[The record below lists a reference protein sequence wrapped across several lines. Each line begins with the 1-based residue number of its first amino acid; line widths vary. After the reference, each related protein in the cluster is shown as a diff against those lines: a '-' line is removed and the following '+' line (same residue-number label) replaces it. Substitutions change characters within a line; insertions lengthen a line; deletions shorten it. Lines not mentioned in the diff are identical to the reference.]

1 MKKLFFSL
9 LSLCLAMTSFGQMS
23 LQPNVFQSPEMSS
36 LMREVVSPVSLSSGT
51 VSVSIPLYTLQKG
64 GISVP
69 ISLNYDASGV
79 KVDAQP
85 SWVGQNWS
93 LSAGGMISRIVK
105 GVPDEAYITEQLI
118 LMAAGDNVANNS
130 YPVGYFYNSSGLSTS
145 NWNTASQIEDWAK
158 NYGCEL
164 EPDEFIFNFCGH
176 SGVFYANEQ
185 GQLIVKG
192 QKGWKIEPMVLRN
205 IPVYDGRVAFN
216 INNPDPRSYTYM
228 RANMLANYTGFGR
241 WKVSRIMGF
250 RVTDPQGVE
259 YYFGQF
265 EEVDNDT
272 FDWYNSNMEGIEINA
287 DFFSDIFYEEFNGWY
302 LRKIKAPNGDEVTF
316 KYTHFWPTLSL
327 TKNYSSVYMSG
338 KTGSG
343 FLSSSASIYQAG
355 PSLSGSIL
363 RPVYLSEIRTSDQLI
378 TFTSSQTSDLKY
390 NSAMIDSWLGELHVN
405 YTDRYLYVPVFYG
418 QQPIR
423 KWSTG
428 GNFMEYMSGSRYYMA
443 YEDIRRKQL
452 DRIEVK
458 SLTNNEIIKYFNF
471 SYNQSSSTRLQLAS
485 LRENTLP
492 AYQFKYNTTSL
503 PVYLS
508 DQHDHWGYYNSR
520 TPSYASYG
528 SFESYRE
535 PNSSYTGAG
544 SLTEITYPTGG
555 VKKLVYEPH
564 TYTQYVARNKD
575 TGALSLT
582 TVSQKIGGGLR
593 IKEIQETDNNK
604 VLQKKTYTY
613 SPGILNGKPEYYWG
627 GYKGKLTTGGTYT
640 MDRFFSQSLLPV
652 SNNPA
657 GGSVSY
663 TTVTEVLQDNGKIEY
678 TFTNHDTRI
687 DENVLASIDPQRTA
701 YSPLTSKDLERG
713 MITGIKYY
721 AEGSTTPSKRESFTY
736 SALNGSM
743 DYIKAVNLQRMTLFG
758 STTLNAIA
766 GSAYKNYVYPYNVT
780 RKTEYYTYPGSL
792 TQSFDHTYTYDN
804 VNQIKTETRTDNLST
819 VTTTYK
825 YPYDYSTSVY
835 QNMVNRNIVAPVIE
849 TSTKNG
855 STEVERVNT
864 NYAQYTATS
873 GSLYLPST
881 VTKTSTRVG
890 SSITD
895 QLTYLTYDKKGK
907 PVAARDVDGQL
918 KVFVWGYNGDYLVAE
933 ITGVALSTVT
943 GANSSLSSIA
953 TTPLSGA
960 LPSAAES
967 AIRNLSGARVVT
979 YDYKP
984 LVGISKVTDV
994 SGRTTTYNYDSL
1006 NRLQTVVDSNGYVIE
1021 KFDYN
1026 YK

>member
-9 LSLCLAMTSFGQMS
+9 LSLCLAVNTFGQMS
-23 LQPNVFQSPEMSS
+23 LQPNVFQSPEISS
-36 LMREVVSPVSLSSGT
+36 LMREVISPVSLSSGT
-51 VSVSIPLYTLQKG
+51 VNVSIPLYTLKKG
-64 GISVP
+64 NINVP
-69 ISLNYDASGV
+69 ISLNYDATGV

-93 LSAGGMISRIVK
+93 LSTGGMISRIVK
-105 GVPDEAYITEQLI
+105 GVPDEAYITEQII
-118 LMAAGDNVANNS
+118 LRAAGDNVANNT
-130 YPVGYFYNSSGLSTS
+130 YPIGYFYNSSGLNAS
-145 NWNTASQIEDWAK
+145 NWNTYAQIEDWAK

-164 EPDEFIFNFCGH
+164 EPDEFVFNFCGH

-216 INNPDPRSYTYM
+216 INTPDARSYTYM

-265 EEVDNDT
+265 EEVDNNT
-272 FDWYNSNMEGIEINA
+272 FDWYNSNLEGIEINA
-287 DFFSDIFYEEFNGWY
+287 DFFSEIFYEEFNGWH

-316 KYTHFWPTLSL
+316 KYTHFWPTLNL
-327 TKNYSSVYMSG
+327 AKTYSSIYMSG

-343 FLSSSASIYQAG
+343 FLSSSASIYRAG
-355 PSLSGSIL
+355 SSLSGSIL

-378 TFTSSQTSDLKY
+378 TFTSSQANDLKY
-390 NSAMIDSWLGELHVN
+390 NSSMIDVWLGDLHVN
-405 YTDRYLYVPVFYG
+405 YADKYLYVPVFYG
-418 QQPIR
+418 QKPIR
-423 KWSTG
+423 KWSTN
-428 GNFMEYMSGSRYYMA
+428 GNFVEYMTGSRYYID
-443 YEDIRRKQL
+443 YGDVRRKQL
-452 DRIEVK
+452 NSIEVK
-458 SLTNNEIIKYFNF
+458 SLINNEIIKNFNF
-471 SYNQSSSTRLQLAS
+471 SYSQSSSTRLQLTS

-503 PVYLS
+503 PNYLS
-508 DQHDHWGYYNSR
+508 DQHDHWGYYNNR
-520 TPSYASYG
+520 IPSYSSYS

-535 PNSSYTGAG
+535 PNTSYTGAG
-544 SLTEITYPTGG
+544 SLMEITYPTGG
-555 VKKLVYEPH
+555 VKKFIYEPH
-564 TYTQYVARNKD
+564 TYTKYVARAKSN
-575 TGALSLT
+575 GELSLAS
-582 TVSQKIGGGLR
+582 VSQKYGGGLR
-593 IKEIQETDNNK
+593 IKEIQELENSS
-604 VLQKKTYTY
+604 VLLKKSYTY

-627 GYKGKLTTGGTYT
+627 GYTGKLTTGGTYT
-640 MDRFFSQSLLPV
+640 LDRFFSQSLLPV

-657 GGSVSY
+657 GGNVSY
-663 TTVTEVLQDNGKIEY
+663 TTVTEVLQNNGKVEY
-678 TFTNHDTRI
+678 TFTNHDTNR

-713 MITGIKYY
+713 MITEIKYY
-721 AEGSTTPSKRESFTY
+721 AEGSSTPSKRETFTY

-758 STTLNAIA
+758 STTMNAIA

-780 RKTEYYTYPGSL
+780 RKTEYFIHPGNL
-792 TQSFDHTYTYDN
+792 TQSFDYTFTYDN
-804 VNQIKTETRTDNLST
+804 VNQIKTETKSDNLST
-819 VTTTYK
+819 VSTTYK

-835 QNMVNRNIVAPVIE
+835 QNMVSRNIVAPVIE
-849 TSTKNG
+849 TLTKNG
-855 STEVERVNT
+855 STEVEKVNT
-864 NYAQYTATS
+864 NYNQYTATN
-873 GSLYLPST
+873 GNIYLPSSI
-881 VTKTSTRVG
+881 TKTSSRSG

-895 QLTYLTYDKKGK
+895 QLTYQTYDKKGN

-918 KVFVWGYNGDYLVAE
+918 KVFIWGYNGEYLVAE
-933 ITGVALSTVT
+933 ITGVALSSVT
-943 GANSSLSSIA
+943 GANSSLSGIA
-953 TTPLSGA
+953 TTPISGA
-960 LPSAAES
+960 LPAAAET
-967 AIRNLSGARVVT
+967 AIRNLSNARVVT

-984 LVGISKVTDV
+984 LVGISKITDV
-994 SGRTTTYNYDSL
+994 TGRTTTYNYDSL
-1006 NRLQTVVDSNGYVIE
+1006 NRLQTVVDSNGHVVE
-1021 KFDYN
+1021 KFEYN

>member
-9 LSLCLAMTSFGQMS
+9 LSLCLAVSTSGQMS
-23 LQPNVFQSPEMSS
+23 LQPNVFQSPEISS

-51 VSVSIPLYTLQKG
+51 VNVSIPLYTLQKG
-64 GISVP
+64 SIQVP
-69 ISLNYDASGV
+69 LSLNYDASGV

-93 LSAGGMISRIVK
+93 LSTGGMISRIVK

-118 LMAAGDNVANNS
+118 LRASGDNVANNT

-145 NWNTASQIEDWAK
+145 NWSTYNQIYDWAK

-205 IPVYDGRVAFN
+205 IPVYDGRVAFD

-228 RANMLANYTGFGR
+228 RANMLSNYTGFGR

-250 RVTDPQGVE
+250 RITDPQGVE

-265 EEVDNDT
+265 EEVDNNT

-287 DFFSDIFYEEFNGWY
+287 DFFSEIFYEEFNGWH

-316 KYTHFWPTLSL
+316 KYTHFWPTLNL
-327 TKNYSSVYMSG
+327 TRNYSSVYMSG

-343 FLSSSASIYQAG
+343 FLSSSASIYRAG

-363 RPVYLSEIRTSDQLI
+363 RPVYLSEIRTDNQLI
-378 TFTSSQTSDLKY
+378 TFTSSQSSDLQY
-390 NSAMIDSWLGELHVN
+390 SSAMIDSWLGDLHQN
-405 YTDRYLYVPVFYG
+405 YEDRYLYVPVFYG
-418 QQPIR
+418 QKPIR

-428 GNFMEYMSGSRYYMA
+428 GNFLEFMTGSRYYMA
-443 YEDIRRKQL
+443 YGDIRRKKL

-458 SLTNNEIIKYFNF
+458 SLTNNEVVKAFDF
-471 SYNQSSSTRLQLAS
+471 SYNHSSSTRLQLTS

-492 AYQFKYNTTSL
+492 AYQFRYNTTSL
-503 PVYLS
+503 PSYLS
-508 DQHDHWGYYNSR
+508 DQHDHWGYYNNR
-520 TPSYASYG
+520 TPSYSSYS

-535 PNSSYTGAG
+535 PNTSYTGAG
-544 SLTEITYPTGG
+544 ALTEITYPTGG
-555 VKKLVYEPH
+555 VKKFVYEPH
-564 TYTQYVARNKD
+564 TYTKYVARDKGS
-575 TGALSLT
+575 GAVSVAN
-582 TVSQKIGGGLR
+582 VSQKYGGGLR
-593 IKEIQETDNNK
+593 IKEIQELDNNS
-604 VLQKKTYTY
+604 VLLKKTYTY

-627 GYKGKLTTGGTYT
+627 GYTGRLTTGGTYT
-640 MDRFFSQSLLPV
+640 LDRFFSQSLLPV

-657 GGSVSY
+657 GGNVSY
-663 TTVTEVLQDNGKIEY
+663 TTVTEVLQNNGKVEY
-678 TFTNHDTRI
+678 TFTNHDTNR

-713 MITGIKYY
+713 MITEIKYY
-721 AEGSTTPSKRESFTY
+721 AEGSSTPSKKETFTY
-736 SALNGSM
+736 SPLNGTM

-758 STTLNAIA
+758 STTTNAIA

-792 TQSFDHTYTYDN
+792 TQSIDYTYDN
-804 VNQIKTETRTDNLST
+804 VNQIKTETKTDNLST
-819 VTTTYK
+819 VSTTYK

-849 TSTKNG
+849 TLTKNG

-864 NYAQYTATS
+864 NYGQYSATS
-873 GSLYLPST
+873 GTFFRPSS
-881 VTKTSTRVG
+881 VSKTSTRLG
-890 SSITD
+890 STITD
-895 QLTYLTYDKKGK
+895 QLTYQTYDRKGNI
-907 PVAARDVDGQL
+907 VAAKDVDGQQ
-918 KVFVWGYNGDYLVAE
+918 KVFIWGYNGEYLVAE
-933 ITGVALSTVT
+933 ITGVALSSVT
-943 GANSSLSSIA
+943 AANSSLSSIA

-960 LPSAAES
+960 LSTTAES

-984 LVGISKVTDV
+984 LVGISKMTDV
-994 SGRTTTYNYDSL
+994 TGRTTTYNYDSL
-1006 NRLQTVVDSNGYVIE
+1006 NRLQTIVDSNGYVIE
-1021 KFDYN
+1021 KYEYN

>member
-9 LSLCLAMTSFGQMS
+9 LSLCLSASVFGQMS
-23 LQPNVFQSPEMSS
+23 LQPNVFQSPEISS

-51 VSVSIPLYTLQKG
+51 VSTSVPLYTLQKG
-64 GISVP
+64 EIKVP
-69 ISLNYDASGV
+69 LSLSYDASGV

-93 LSAGGMISRIVK
+93 LSTGGMISRIVK
-105 GVPDEAYITEQLI
+105 GVPDEAFVTEQLI
-118 LMAAGDNVANNS
+118 LRASGNNVATNN
-130 YPVGYFYNSSGLSTS
+130 YPVGYFYNSSGLSTA
-145 NWNTASQIEDWAK
+145 NWSTTSQIEDWAK

-164 EPDEFIFNFCGH
+164 EPDEFVFNFCGH
-176 SGVFYANEQ
+176 SGVFYANEK

-192 QKGWKIEPMVLRN
+192 QKGWKIEPMILRN

-228 RANMLANYTGFGR
+228 RANMLSNITGFGR

-265 EEVDNDT
+265 EEVDNNT
-272 FDWYNSNMEGIEINA
+272 FNWYESNMEGIEINA
-287 DFFSDIFYEEFNGWY
+287 DFFSEIFYEEFNGWH
-302 LRKIKAPNGDEVTF
+302 LRKIKAPNGDEITF

-327 TKNYSSVYMSG
+327 TQNFSSIYMSG

-343 FLSSSASIYQAG
+343 FLSSSASLYRAG
-355 PSLSGSIL
+355 ASLSGSIL

-378 TFTSSQTSDLKY
+378 TFTSSQASDLSYNPYTIDKELVDNCNKY
-390 NSAMIDSWLGELHVN
+390 S
-405 YTDRYLYVPVFYG
+405 DRYLYVPVFYG
-418 QQPIR
+418 QNPIR
-423 KWSTG
+423 KWNAG
-428 GNFMEYMSGSRYYMA
+428 GNLVEFISGSRYYIA
-443 YEDIRRKQL
+443 YNEVRRKKL

-458 SLTNNEIIKYFNF
+458 SLISNEVVKSFDF
-471 SYNQSSSTRLQLAS
+471 SYNQSSSTRLQLSS

-492 AYQFKYNTTSL
+492 AYQFRYNTTSL
-503 PVYLS
+503 PGYLS
-508 DQHDHWGYYNSR
+508 DQHDHWGYFNNR
-520 TPSYASYG
+520 TPVYNYG

-535 PNSSYTGAG
+535 PNASYTGAG

-555 VKKLVYEPH
+555 VKKFVYEPH
-564 TYTQYVARNKD
+564 TYTKYVARDKG
-575 TGALSLT
+575 TGNLSLAS
-582 TVSQKIGGGLR
+582 VSQKYGGGLR
-593 IKEIQETDNNK
+593 IKEIQELDNNS
-604 VLQKKTYTY
+604 VLLKKSYSY
-613 SPGILNGKPEYYWG
+613 SPGILNGKPEYYWV
-627 GYKGKLTTGGTYT
+627 GYTGRLTTGGTYS

-663 TTVTEVLQDNGKIEY
+663 TTVTEVLQDNGKVEY

-701 YSPLTSKDLERG
+701 YSPLTSKGLERG
-713 MITGIKYY
+713 MITEIKYY
-721 AEGSTTPSKRESFTY
+721 GEGSSTPLKRETFTY

-780 RKTEYYTYPGSL
+780 RKTEYYTHPGNL
-792 TQSFDHTYTYDN
+792 TQSFDYTFTYDN
-804 VNQIKTETRTDNLST
+804 VNQIKTETKTDNLST
-819 VTTTYK
+819 VSTTFK
-825 YPYDYSTSVY
+825 YPYDYSTTVY
-835 QNMVNRNIVAPVIE
+835 QNMVTRNIISPVIE
-849 TSTKNG
+849 TLTKNG

-864 NYAQYTATS
+864 NYGQYTAT
-873 GSLYLPST
+873 GGNIYLPSSA
-881 VTKTSTRVG
+881 TKTSSRSG

-895 QLTYLTYDKKGK
+895 QLTYLTYDRKGN

-918 KVFVWGYNGDYLVAE
+918 KVFIWGYNGAHVVAE
-933 ITGVALSTVT
+933 ITGVALSSVT
-943 GANSSLSSIA
+943 GANSSLSGIA
-953 TTPLSGA
+953 TTPISGA

-967 AIRNLSGARVVT
+967 AIRSLSGARVVT

-984 LVGISKVTDV
+984 LVGISKITDV
-994 SGRTTTYNYDSL
+994 TGRTTTYNYDSL
-1006 NRLQTVVDSNGYVIE
+1006 NRLQTVVDSNGHVIE
-1021 KFDYN
+1021 KYEYN